1 MVLNVGLLRNNIFIK
16 YVAEMRML
24 SWISWNTQKDRIW
37 NEEICLKIWVAPI
50 DEKIRENCFRWFGHV
65 QRRAVNALVRVSW
78 SKLSELKNVEEDP
91 I

>member
-1 MVLNVGLLRNNIFIK
+1 MS
-16 YVAEMRML
+16 VAEMRML
-24 SWISWNTQKDRIW
+24 SWISWYTQKVRIR

-50 DEKIRENCFRWFGHV
+50 DEKIRENRLRWFGYV
-65 QRRAVNALVRVSW
+65 QRRVVNALVRVSR